1 MEETLNMEKNL
12 FDTTETH
19 RKKTW
24 LLSWPSSDSCFVLFC
39 FVLFCF
45 FAMYFLSGPAG
56 QTAFFLL
63 FSVPKL

>member
-1 MEETLNMEKNL
+1 MRKKICLTPLR
-12 FDTTETH
+12 H
-19 RKKTW
+19 IGKKTW
-24 LLSWPSSDSCFVLFC
+24 LLSWPSSDSC

-63 FSVPKL
+63 FSAPKLWLKLS